1 MHIDNLYKNQDIL
14 LFKECYASEKIH
26 GTSAHISWNNEK
38 LNFFSGGTSH
48 ETFIKIFD
56 HEYLQTKFK
65 ELDHPKIVIH
75 GEAYGGK
82 CQGMKETYGIENRFV
97 VFEVCIDNLWLD
109 VPKAKSIAKFL
120 GLDFVPY
127 IKCNTDIKTLDALRD
142 KPSDQSV
149 KCGITEPRKRE
160 GIVLRPL
167 IEVTKNNGARIIA
180 KHKALEF
187 QETKTPRQVDSK
199 KLALLEEA
207 KAIADEWVT
216 EMRLSHVLQ
225 NFPNADIT
233 QTGFIISAMIE
244 DIEREAEGE
253 VIKSTEARKEISK
266 QTALMFKRRLV
277 NSLKKK

>member
-26 GTSAHISWNNEK
+26 GTSAHISWKDDK
-38 LNFFSGGTSH
+38 LHFFAGGTSH
-48 ETFIKIFD
+48 KVFIKLFN

-65 ELDHPKIVIH
+65 ELEHPKIVIH

-82 CQGMKETYGIENRFV
+82 CQGMSYTYGIENKFV
-97 VFEVCIDNLWLD
+97 VFEVCINNLWLD
-109 VPKAKSIAKFL
+109 VPKAESVAKTL

-127 IKCNTDIKTLDALRD
+127 IKCKTDIKVLDAIRD
-142 KPSDQSV
+142 KPSEQAI
-149 KCGITEPRKRE
+149 KCGIIEPRKRE

-225 NFPNADIT
+225 NFLNANIT
-233 QTGFIISAMIE
+233 QTGSIISAMVE